1 VDWKRSPHLAAASLL
16 TQHGTAEEGEPGG
29 DVTTLMILEHDALA
43 QQRLE
48 AALQRVAPEV
58 VIAGAR
64 ASVREAQ
71 QWFAE
76 HPAPDLVVAE
86 IQLADGLSFELFEQ
100 ASLVCPVVFCADDDE
115 HLAQAMA
122 AGGLDYLLRPVKD
135 DELARAFGRY
145 RRLQAHFLGRRRRL
159 ARKAGE
165 PRRILAR
172 RRDGFAAL
180 GLEQV
185 AYFVV
190 DERQAD
196 VVTSDGHRFSVDQTL
211 AELESSLDPARFFR
225 VNRQYLVAA
234 SAIDGFRPFVKGKL
248 LVELSPA
255 PADHVIV
262 SQENAAK
269 FRAWLCG

>member
-1 VDWKRSPHLAAASLL
+1 M
-16 TQHGTAEEGEPGG
+16 T
-29 DVTTLMILEHDALA
+29 TTLVILENDVLE
-43 QQRLE
+43 QQHLE
-48 AALQRVAPEV
+48 AALLRVAPEA
-58 VIAGAR
+58 VIASALPSIR
-64 ASVREAQ
+64 AAL

-76 HPAPDLVVAE
+76 NQAPDLVFADV
-86 IQLADGLSFELFEQ
+86 QLADGLSFEIFEQ
-100 ASLVCPVVFCADDDE
+100 ASLICPVVFCANYD
-115 HLAQAMA
+115 AYVAKAMA
-122 AGGLDYLLRPVKD
+122 AGGIDCLLKPVKD
-135 DELARAFGRY
+135 DELARAVGRY
-145 RRLQAHFLGRRRRL
+145 RRLEAHFLGRRRDL
-159 ARKAGE
+159 IRKTVE

-196 VVTSDGHRFSVDQTL
+196 VVTSDGHRFSIDQTL

-255 PADHVIV
+255 PADQVIV